1 MSRKLLHGVVPPLLA
16 ALAALA
22 SPPAMASSHREAPFI
37 TGAPKVDGTDF
48 YMFRSYEPGRDAYV
62 TLVANYIPLQD
73 AYGGPNYFSFDP
85 NALYEIHIDNN
96 GNGVEDITFQF
107 RFKNNLADITLPIG
121 GKNIS
126 IPLVQAGSISASSNA
141 ALNLKETYQIDV
153 LRGDRRG
160 GQRQAV
166 LSAGGVRDLVKPFDF
181 IGTKTFGSIA
191 GYEAY
196 AAQAIHTINI
206 PGCATP
212 ARVFVG
218 QRKDP
223 FVVALGKTFDL
234 LNLNPLATSGGVDD
248 LADKNVSS
256 IIMEVASA
264 CLVAGDPVIGG
275 WTTASLRQG
284 RLLNGTPPSGHS
296 VAAKEGGPW
305 VQVSR
310 LGMPLVNEVVIGL
323 KDKDKFNASKPK
335 DDGQFADYVTNPT
348 FPALVELLFSS
359 AGVRAPTKFPRQDL
373 VTAFLTG
380 VPGLNKPANVT
391 ASEMLRLN
399 TTIAPMPKGSQNT
412 LGVLAG
418 DNAGFPNGRRP
429 GDDVVDITIRVAMGV
444 LCTLNNPSAFGCV
457 PGDAPSGSLGYTDNG
472 TATSDAKFGAAFP
485 YLATPLPGA
494 Q

>member
-1 MSRKLLHGVVPPLLA
+1 MARPTSKAAVAA
-16 ALAALA
+16 ALALGAAFAVPGSL
-22 SPPAMASSHREAPFI
+22 ASSHREAPFI
-37 TGAPKVDGTDF
+37 TTMPKVDGTDF
-48 YMFRSYEPGRDAYV
+48 YMFRSYEPGRDGFI
-62 TLVANYIPLQD
+62 TLVANYLPLQD
-73 AYGGPNYFSFDP
+73 PYGGPNYFSLDA

-121 GKNIS
+121 GKNVS
-126 IPLVQAGSISASSNA
+126 IPLVQAGTISASSNA
-141 ALNLKETYQIDV
+141 ALNLKETYQVDV
-153 LRGDRRG
+153 VRGDRRT

-166 LSAGGVRDLVKPFDF
+166 TGAGGVRDLVKPFDF

-191 GYEAY
+191 DYEMY
-196 AAQAIHTINI
+196 AAQGVHTIDI
-206 PGCATP
+206 PGCSTP
-212 ARVFVG
+212 GRVFVG

-234 LNLNPLATSGGVDD
+234 LNLNPLAVSGGTDD
-248 LADKNVSS
+248 LAGKNITSLVL
-256 IIMEVASA
+256 EVASS

-284 RLLNGTPPSGHS
+284 RLVNGSPPSGHS
-296 VAAKEGGPW
+296 VAAKEGGAW
-305 VQVSR
+305 AQVSR

-348 FPALVELLFSS
+348 LPALIEILFSS

-380 VPGLNKPANVT
+380 VPGLNQPANVV
-391 ASEMLRLN
+391 AAEMLRLN
-399 TTIAPMPKGSQNT
+399 TSVAPLPKGSQNP

-429 GDDVVDITIRVAMGV
+429 GDDVVDVSLRVAMGV
-444 LCTLNNPSAFGCV
+444 LCTLNQPAAFGCV
-457 PGDAPSGSLGYTDNG
+457 AADAPSGALPLTDNG
-472 TATSDAKFGAAFP
+472 TNTSDAKFGATFP
-485 YLATPLPGA
+485 YLTTPLPGA